1 MNLKLKLMGPKCPRI
16 NLHLYNQK
24 TTTQLKQEKK
34 LVQLL
39 KEKNL
44 TFYTYQT

>member
-1 MNLKLKLMGPKCPRI
+1 MNPKLKLIEPKYPRI
-16 NLHLYNQK
+16 NLHLYSQK
-24 TTTQLKQEKK
+24 TTTQSKQERK